1 LVVKEPERGCSP
13 TPAISVIVVTHESAG
28 VIAACLNSLR
38 RHPPERSHEVIVVDN
53 ASTDRTASIIEE
65 DYPEV
70 RLVRS
75 DRRRGFAANCNTGAR
90 LARGAILFLLNPD
103 ARITPGSVD
112 ALADYLDAHP
122 SVAVVG
128 PSLVYPD
135 GSHQPSAR
143 RFPTTAVTLLRRS
156 PLRLLWPNSEG
167 EQRHLMLDVAFD
179 QPAEVDWLLGAALSL
194 RASVYGDLGGMDERY
209 RLYCEDIDLCR
220 RAWEAGGTVVLLPE
234 AVVEHDL
241 SELTRRRFLTR
252 ATLWHMRSMARYV
265 RLHGVRRPTVGAL
278 RPNSDAHGAVTTL
291 RSAPSSG
298 SSGRRG

>member
-1 LVVKEPERGCSP
+1 M
-13 TPAISVIVVTHESAG
+13 PAVSVIVVTHESAG
-28 VIAACLNSLR
+28 DIAACLNSLR
-38 RHPPERSHEVIVVDN
+38 RHPPKRSHEVIVVDN

-75 DRRRGFAANCNTGAR
+75 DRRRGFAANCNAGAR

-167 EQRHLMLDVAFD
+167 EQRHLMLDAVFD
-179 QPAEVDWLLGAALSL
+179 QPAEVDWLLGAALCL

-220 RAWEAGGTVVLLPE
+220 RAWEAGGTVVILPD

-265 RLHGVRRPTVGAL
+265 RTHGVRRPTVGAG
-278 RPNSDAHGAVTTL
+278 RPNSDADGAATTP
-291 RSAPSSG
+291 RSALSSG
-298 SSGRRG
+298 SSGRRR

>member
-1 LVVKEPERGCSP
+1 
-13 TPAISVIVVTHESAG
+13 VTHDSA
-28 VIAACLNSLR
+28 VDIAACLDSLR
-38 RHPPERSHEVIVVDN
+38 RHPPGRSHEVIVVDN
-53 ASTDRTASIIEE
+53 ASTDGTAAIVEE

-90 LARGAILFLLNPD
+90 LARGTILFLLNPD
-103 ARITPGSVD
+103 ARVTPGSVD
-112 ALADYLDAHP
+112 SLAAYLDAHP

-128 PSLVYPD
+128 PRLVYPD
-135 GSHQPSAR
+135 GSPQPSAR

-167 EQRHLMLDVAFD
+167 ERRHLMLDTELD
-179 QPAEVDWLLGAALSL
+179 QPAEVDWLLGAALTV
-194 RASVYGDLGGMDERY
+194 RASVYKGLGGMDEGY

-220 RAWEAGGTVVLLPE
+220 RAWEVAGSVVLLPE

-252 ATLWHMRSMARYV
+252 ATLWHMRSMARYI
-265 RLHGVRRPTVGAL
+265 RLHGLRRPKVGAVH
-278 RPNSDAHGAVTTL
+278 RPSDADNTGTAKAPGATPTS
-291 RSAPSSG
+291 RSSSR
-298 SSGRRG
+298 SG

>member
-1 LVVKEPERGCSP
+1 M
-13 TPAISVIVVTHESAG
+13 PAISVIVVTHESADC
-28 VIAACLNSLR
+28 IASCLNSLR
-38 RHPPERSHEVIVVDN
+38 RHAPERSHEVIVVDN
-53 ASTDRTASIIEE
+53 ASSDRTAAVIEE

-75 DRRRGFAANCNTGAR
+75 DRRRGFAANCNIGAR
-90 LARGAILFLLNPD
+90 LARGVILFLLNPD

-156 PLRLLWPNSEG
+156 PLRLLWPNSQG
-167 EQRHLMLDVAFD
+167 EQRHLMLDAAFD

-265 RLHGVRRPTVGAL
+265 RLHGVRRPTVGAG
-278 RPNSDAHGAVTTL
+278 RSNFDADRAVTTP
-291 RSAPSSG
+291 RAAPSSG
-298 SSGRRG
+298 SSGRRR